1 MFGLGMN
8 CSLSVLPFG
17 QKKHDQNK
25 GLLEQSNGRIC
36 LDSSGVSEILEKTD
50 CRLGVGQFTW

>member
-8 CSLSVLPFG
+8 CSLSVE
-17 QKKHDQNK
+17 QKKNDQNK
-25 GLLEQSNGRIC
+25 ELWNSQMVAFVWIPLAFRRFWK
-36 LDSSGVSEILEKTD
+36 KTD